1 MAKYVFIYTGGQMQE
16 TREAQEASMQA
27 WGEFLGGL
35 GDSVTDMG
43 NPFGASKIVGGSG
56 AGNAGGYSIIEAD
69 GLEAAAAKT
78 AGCPVLA
85 DGGTIEVYEAIAM

>member
-16 TREAQEASMQA
+16 TPEAQEASMQA

-43 NPFGASKIVGGSG
+43 NPLSLIH
-56 AGNAGGYSIIEAD
+56 I
-69 GLEAAAAKT
+69 
-78 AGCPVLA
+78 
-85 DGGTIEVYEAIAM
+85 